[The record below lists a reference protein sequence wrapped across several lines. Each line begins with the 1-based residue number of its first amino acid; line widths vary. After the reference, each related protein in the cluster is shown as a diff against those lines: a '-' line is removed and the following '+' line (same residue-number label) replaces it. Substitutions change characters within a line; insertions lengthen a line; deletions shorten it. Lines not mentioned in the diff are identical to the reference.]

1 MKGIILA
8 AGKGTRLYPITKT
21 LRKSLLPVYDK
32 PMIYYPLATLLN
44 AEITEILIIVP
55 PGDMGQFEKLLGDG
69 SSLGI
74 SISYKE
80 QQVPRGIADAFIVG
94 KDFIGKDSVCLAL
107 GDNIFYGADFSEK
120 VKNAQIQN
128 ENATVFGYYVEDPKP
143 FGVVEFSADGKALS
157 IEEKPLEPKS
167 NYIIPGLYF
176 YDNSVVGIAQ
186 NVKPSKRGELE
197 ITSVNQTYLE
207 QQQLKV
213 VALNTDYS
221 WFDTGSASSLLIAAN
236 AIAKEQHATK
246 KQVAC
251 IEEIAYKKGLIDF
264 ETLQAIG
271 EKYSMTDYGQYILSL
286 KKE

>member
-1 MKGIILA
+1 
-8 AGKGTRLYPITKT
+8 RLYPITKT

-55 PGDMGQFEKLLGDG
+55 PDDMGQFEKLLGDG

-157 IEEKPLEPKS
+157 IEEKPFDPKYI
-167 NYIIPGLYF
+167 YIIPVLYF

>member
-1 MKGIILA
+1 
-8 AGKGTRLYPITKT
+8 
-21 LRKSLLPVYDK
+21 
-32 PMIYYPLATLLN
+32 
-44 AEITEILIIVP
+44 
-55 PGDMGQFEKLLGDG
+55 
-69 SSLGI
+69 
-74 SISYKE
+74 
-80 QQVPRGIADAFIVG
+80 
-94 KDFIGKDSVCLAL
+94 
-107 GDNIFYGADFSEK
+107 
-120 VKNAQIQN
+120 
-128 ENATVFGYYVEDPKP
+128 
-143 FGVVEFSADGKALS
+143 
-157 IEEKPLEPKS
+157 
-167 NYIIPGLYF
+167 PGLYF